1 MGDGREVGQGF
12 DLGAEAYDDLLH
24 HNLQGAGRLVEALPD
39 GDYADVLDV
48 GCGTG
53 FVTRC
58 MVERFGTRR
67 VTGVDPSAG
76 MLDVFRAKLA
86 DLPVEATLV
95 AGGVHDMDVPDGAFD
110 AVVSGMAFHWFPDK
124 AGAVAAMAR
133 RLRPG
138 GVLGIVASGAGTDR
152 EFQRIME
159 AIEPPLPRP
168 WLEVFDQIQRS
179 AEQLRSYMED
189 AGLEVLDVWEERRP
203 RRVAPEAYLAR
214 ITAVSSHLSA
224 GMDPD
229 EAAAH
234 FARVVEGVGAAAG
247 PRGFEYSFVKLYG
260 VARRPG

>member
-1 MGDGREVGQGF
+1 MGDGQDVGTGF
-12 DLGAEAYDDLLH
+12 DATAEAYDDLLH
-24 HNLQGAGRLVEALPD
+24 HNLQGAARLVDALPD

-53 FVTRC
+53 FVTQR
-58 MVERFGTRR
+58 MVERFGPLR

-76 MLDVFRAKLA
+76 MLDVFREKLA
-86 DLPVEATLV
+86 ALPVEATLV
-95 AGGVHDMDVPDGAFD
+95 AGGVHDMDVPEGAFD

-124 AGAVAAMAR
+124 PGAIAAMAR

-138 GVLGIVASGAGTDR
+138 GVLGLVASGAGTDR
-152 EFQRIME
+152 EFE
-159 AIEPPLPRP
+159 AVLRGIDPPVPRG
-168 WLEVFDQIQRS
+168 WLDVFGQIQRT
-179 AEQLRSYMED
+179 AEELRSYMEE

-203 RRVAPEAYLAR
+203 RRTPPEAYLAR
-214 ITAVSSHLSA
+214 IAAVSSHLSA

-234 FARVVEGVGAAAG
+234 VARVVDAVDAASG

>member
-1 MGDGREVGQGF
+1 MGDGRDVGEGF
-12 DLGAEAYDDLLH
+12 DATAEAYDDLLH
-24 HNLQGAGRLVEALPD
+24 HNLQGAGRLVDALPE

-53 FVTRC
+53 FVTQR
-58 MVERFGTRR
+58 MVDRFGPLR

-76 MLDVFRAKLA
+76 MLDVFRDKLA
-86 DLPVEATLV
+86 SLPVEARLV
-95 AGGVHDMDVPDGAFD
+95 EGGVHDMDVPEGAFD

-124 AGAVAAMAR
+124 PGAVAAMAR

-138 GVLGIVASGAGTDR
+138 GVLGLVASGAGTDR
-152 EFQRIME
+152 EFEEVLRGVD
-159 AIEPPLPRP
+159 PPVPDA
-168 WLEVFDQIQRS
+168 WLDVFAQIQRT
-179 AEQLRSYMED
+179 AEELRSYMED

-214 ITAVSSHLSA
+214 ISAVSSHLSA

-234 FARVVEGVGAAAG
+234 FARVTEAVDAAAG